1 MNNFFDYDDKL
12 EIRNELADSISGYA
26 ERRGEALQDEEHD
39 RRQAMRCG
47 GGYDMDIPEEENG
60 FGPNDG
66 YDDGEEYRWSNG
78 V

>member
-1 MNNFFDYDDKL
+1 MNNFLDYDDKL
-12 EIRNELADSISGYA
+12 EIMHELGAKISGYA
-26 ERRGEALQDEEHD
+26 ERRAEALQDD

-47 GGYDMDIPEEENG
+47 GGYDMDIPDGENG

-78 V
+78 D